1 MENWLF
7 NLLLGKKETEEVQLK
22 KEAKK
27 KNFDNWLKIKEIE
40 TEIDQ
45 WRKDIVDQV
54 KALDNFVLAEF
65 LAEEDLKG
73 KDIEDYST
81 LFQSYYK
88 KVLKNREAMEK
99 LLLSKLFN
107 NDPDY
112 VPMQFDEW
120 SESTSKLKRKAN
132 ISVSRTDDIW
142 ELRINGEKGVLVRKI
157 VDENERVDLI
167 ERDLLNEMLT
177 EVKKSDIPKVINKVA
192 KMNGVLEDTVG
203 KVLMKTI
210 LEKKVGFYDKDTLM
224 RVGKILDIN
233 SNIDKW
239 GFNFTLF
246 DVDDSIYNK
255 VKGFV
260 INKEG
265 NKVNVFVPIPKKKP
279 LNKLTLKEAINK
291 LNSKDFSFKDEKY
304 STYYNRCIKADEDD
318 EIYKILEELKE
329 EEDDELY
336 NQLVSDLVQDEII
349 DVNERIE
356 GEGSPTGYSTMDG
369 TGVFIEPAKKNSYK

>member
-27 KNFDNWLKIKEIE
+27 KKFDSWLKIKEIE
-40 TEIDQ
+40 TEVDQ
-45 WRKDIVDQV
+45 WRKDMVDQI
-54 KALDNFVLAEF
+54 KSLDNFVLAEF

-99 LLLSKLFN
+99 LLLSKLFD

-120 SESTSKLKRKAN
+120 SESASKLKRKAN

-142 ELRINGEKGVLVRKI
+142 ELRISGEKEVLVRKI

-167 ERDLLNEMLT
+167 EKDLLNEMSS
-177 EVKKSDIPKVINKVA
+177 EVKKSDIPKVISKVA

-210 LEKKVGFYDKDTLM
+210 FEKKVGFYDKDTLM
-224 RVGKILDIN
+224 RAGKILDIN

-304 STYYNRCIKADEDD
+304 SMYYNRCIKASEDD
-318 EIYKILEELKE
+318 ELYKILEELKE
-329 EEDDELY
+329 EGDDELY

-356 GEGSPTGYSTMDG
+356 GEGSPTGYATMDG